1 LGGEHGGLRSRHR
14 QGFDTETLPQWRR
27 FKGRREKKN
36 LLRYAEAEPLYT
48 RALAIREKVL
58 GNDHPYTKATRR
70 DLQKL
75 RQLTAP
81 ATEVSRDSQSG
92 AGDR

>member
-1 LGGEHGGLRSRHR
+1 MSPSSLS
-14 QGFDTETLPQWRR
+14 
-27 FKGRREKKN
+27 N
-36 LLRYAEAEPLYT
+36 LALLYEAQIRLADAEPLLN

-58 GNDHPYTKATRR
+58 GNDHPNTKAARR
-70 DLQKL
+70 DLQRL
-75 RQLTAP
+75 RQSTAP